1 MMEVRFRETGACFS
15 ARAVVGRYVW
25 RVYHVFVS
33 GPQVGL
39 ILSGR
44 GRRADSPGFSIFPLS
59 NAFSKIIGKIH

>member
-1 MMEVRFRETGACFS
+1 MEVRFRETGACFS
-15 ARAVVGRYVW
+15 ARTVVGRYVW

-33 GPQVGL
+33 GSQVGL

-44 GRRADSPGFSIFPLS
+44 GRRADSPGFSIFPPS